1 MNSGFGETMANKYRN
16 EINEPPTGKNPGPRA
31 DESNKL
37 NKRAEVLK
45 ATSADQNL
53 GSLEE
58 RGRAFWQANRQL
70 RETLSWP
77 LGY

>member
-1 MNSGFGETMANKYRN
+1 MANKNRN
-16 EINEPPTGKNPGPRA
+16 EINQPPTGEGKKPGPRA
-31 DESNKL
+31 GDSNKL

-45 ATSADQNL
+45 ATSVEQNL
-53 GSLEE
+53 GTAEG

-70 RETLSWP
+70 KETLSWP